1 MVESS
6 KHNVSCARVA
16 LIIGSPYTA
25 KGEAQLE
32 TIFNDVRVI
41 GSFLKRHDFKIR
53 QYLHSEATAR
63 NIDSWFSSQSRLC
76 LDQADKGTSEDEKVV
91 VFVYYAG
98 HAF

>member
-6 KHNVSCARVA
+6 KNNVSCARVA
-16 LIIGSPYTA
+16 LIIGSPYTV
-25 KGEAQLE
+25 KGKTQLV

-41 GSFLKRHDFKIR
+41 RSFLKRHDFKIW
-53 QYLHSEATAR
+53 QYVHSEATAR
-63 NIDSWFSSQSRLC
+63 NIDNWFTSQSRLC
-76 LDQADKGTSEDEKVV
+76 LDQAEQGTSENEKVV